1 MEHFTHGLDEWFK
14 SMQEVTCYWPKT
26 PKELLEK
33 WMKSIENLQFLEIG
47 PAFLTSWLKS
57 QRDLLENWG
66 KSQREFLETWM
77 QSTKNFQQAFLD
89 MAELKEGSEASKFLE
104 SWFSTFTESCKNLAN
119 EMNNIQDTWK
129 TTVEKQMETSG
140 EMAKKFFEILKLERE
155 K

>member
-1 MEHFTHGLDEWFK
+1 ME
-14 SMQEVTCYWPKT
+14 
-26 PKELLEK
+26 
-33 WMKSIENLQFLEIG
+33 SIKNLQFLEIG

-66 KSQREFLETWM
+66 KSQREFLETRM

-89 MAELKEGSEASKFLE
+89 MAELKEGSEASKFFE

-119 EMNNIQDTWK
+119 EMNNIQDIWK